1 MRSHWG
7 HIKRCFSVSVVKL
20 HRRVSATNGIP
31 RLVSILVVHI
41 VKAVVSPGA
50 VNRCLPLP
58 LFEMLVERAL
68 NIDAGLDTINACKVR
83 NNRRIFLK
91 CESNFPLSFIFPIQ
105 VQPNNTMSQDYEQ
118 VPRIYDFEDKFQIL
132 WFLKVI
138 SVKWFF
144 KVVHHVARFFTI

>member
-20 HRRVSATNGIP
+20 HRRGSATNGIP

-58 LFEMLVERAL
+58 LFEMLVERAP
-68 NIDAGLDTINACKVR
+68 NMDAGLDTINACKVR
-83 NNRRIFLK
+83 NSLWIFLE
-91 CESNFPLSFIFPIQ
+91 CELIFPLSCISPCSGAAEHRDEPGLRASSSNIRLWG
-105 VQPNNTMSQDYEQ
+105 Q
-118 VPRIYDFEDKFQIL
+118 VPDPLILESYL
-132 WFLKVI
+132 WFVILQSGTSVGKVL
-138 SVKWFF
+138 
-144 KVVHHVARFFTI
+144 H